1 MNRTMRS
8 LFSLVLTLILVLA
21 LATPAF
27 AASASITYNGQKDQF
42 DFDPSHDLFR
52 NFKDVMPGDTLKQDI
67 TFTNKAKDCNYVK
80 LYVRAVAHD
89 EKDNPLTK
97 PVKDNEKSIAS
108 MEDFLSQLSM
118 KVTYG
123 TKVIFEASPDEL
135 DGMKNKV
142 LLGTFRRNAT
152 ATLTVELKVP
162 IELGNEYADRM
173 GEVDWVFTVEDFKG
187 TPSTSNDRLIQTGQL
202 NWPILALGA
211 GGLVFLIL
219 GGTMVLTRKK
229 RKNAE

>member
-8 LFSLVLTLILVLA
+8 LFSLVLTLILVVA

-27 AASASITYNGQKDQF
+27 AATASITYNGQKDQF

-67 TFTNKAKDCNYVK
+67 TFTNKAKDCDYVK
-80 LYVRAVAHD
+80 LYIRAVAHNQ
-89 EKDNPLTK
+89 DNPLTK
-97 PVKDNEKSIAS
+97 PVKDNETIPS

-135 DGMKNKV
+135 DGMINKV

-173 GEVDWVFTVEDFKG
+173 GEVDWVFTVEAFKG

-219 GGTMVLTRKK
+219 GGTMVLSRKK

>member
-27 AASASITYNGQKDQF
+27 AATASITYNGQTDQF
-42 DFDPSHDLFR
+42 AFDPSHDLFR

-89 EKDNPLTK
+89 QGNPLTK
-97 PVKDNEKSIAS
+97 PVKDNEKSIPL

-123 TKVIFEASPDEL
+123 TKVIFEAHPDEL

-173 GEVDWVFTVEDFKG
+173 GEVDWVFTVEAFKG
-187 TPSTSNDRLIQTGQL
+187 TPSTSDDRLIQTGQL

-219 GGTMVLTRKK
+219 GGPMVLSRTK
-229 RKNAE
+229 RKNAD